1 MKQTLPPAAQPQ
13 AVGHTRA
20 FKAPG
25 RKELYNTKDEVP
37 PVGVYS
43 DCMAWK
49 VKELGVRSCDF
60 GWHEPTLSRER
71 REGEP
76 SDRNDAGR
84 ELSHSPD
91 NSLAK
96 KKPIVLVDIA
106 KQLPRPDLVK
116 EYAACS
122 EAISSKGFEAA
133 YKHCA
138 KFGKLDRQPCYSMS
152 SLPRKD
158 KGPASFTQPGEFNV
172 NLDCVRPRQ
181 AADRKRAGGIFSA

>member
-1 MKQTLPPAAQPQ
+1 M
-13 AVGHTRA
+13 
-20 FKAPG
+20 
-25 RKELYNTKDEVP
+25 
-37 PVGVYS
+37 VYS
-43 DCMAWK
+43 C
-49 VKELGVRSCDF
+49 
-60 GWHEPTLSRER
+60 
-71 REGEP
+71 
-76 SDRNDAGR
+76 
-84 ELSHSPD
+84 
-91 NSLAK
+91 
-96 KKPIVLVDIA
+96 IVLFDIPPGEVDIA

-172 NLDCVRPRQ
+172 NLDCVRPRLP
-181 AADRKRAGGIFSA
+181 SANYNFEVQPGR